1 MASNSRRWLIF
12 VPVALLALWST
23 VAKADVEQGL
33 NTSYYTIDEIP
44 PFQSDGVYPL
54 CGSEIENNINRSYD
68 GEPFENCTDDLFMVH
83 MTGFITIPEHDTIE
97 FWLASDDGGEIT
109 IGDNTWGSWTDQG
122 CSAWESGSLQ
132 LQAGVLPLELWMYEH
147 GGGTCIMLAWRID
160 NNDWEIVPEWAFTTT
175 STPQTTTSTT
185 TVPETTVPVTVTTST
200 TVPETST
207 SSTSTTTSTT
217 FTSTTTT
224 TTTVPNTTT
233 TSTTT
238 TTSSTTTTTTTSSTL
253 PAPVEIYVPEEP
265 EETTTSTTEPVE
277 EEPIPEE
284 TLPEETTTTVE
295 EMTTT
300 TEEVTTTSEAPEE
313 TSTTVEPDLEPNLE
327 PLAEEEVEALIA
339 EATTVEELQEAL
351 EELTP
356 EQVEQVVDQILEQE
370 EPPTPE
376 QAVALATSPEVLS
389 VVSPQQA
396 VEIFESLDVAEISE
410 EEKTAVTEAVQSAP
424 VEVRQAFEDTIDIF
438 SDDFGDYVP
447 LGSSVPVDTRRTLI
461 AVAAGATAIAV
472 SSRRP

>member
-1 MASNSRRWLIF
+1 MRSRWLIF
-12 VPVALLALWST
+12 VPVAILALWST
-23 VAKADVEQGL
+23 VAKADGLGDWTASQSCATSGSVEVVENSILITGP
-33 NTSYYTIDEIP
+33 NYGGCSGAAHWTK
-44 PFQSDGVYPL
+44 
-54 CGSEIENNINRSYD
+54 IE
-68 GEPFENCTDDLFMVH
+68 T
-83 MTGFITIPEHDTIE
+83 TIPEGVDTVS
-97 FWLASDDGGEIT
+97 FDWSYWSTDGWVYDPPQYGVNGVYT
-109 IGDNTWGSWTDQG
+109 LLTQQNT
-122 CSAWESGSLQ
+122 ASGSLTVPVVAGDIFTFRQ
-132 LQAGVLPLELWMYEH
+132 YSIDTCCGPGHLQISNLSLWE
-147 GGGTCIMLAWRID
+147 
-160 NNDWEIVPEWAFTTT
+160 FTTT
-175 STPQTTTSTT
+175 STTPTTTIVTT
-185 TVPETTVPVTVTTST
+185 TVPETTVPVTS
-200 TVPETST
+200 
-207 SSTSTTTSTT
+207 
-217 FTSTTTT
+217 TT
-224 TTTVPNTTT
+224 TTTVPETTT

-253 PAPVEIYVPEEP
+253 PAPVEIYVPVEP
-265 EETTTSTTEPVE
+265 EETTTSTTEPIE

-295 EMTTT
+295 EETTT
-300 TEEVTTTSEAPEE
+300 TEASEES
-313 TSTTVEPDLEPNLE
+313 STTVEPNLEPNLE
-327 PLAEEEVEALIA
+327 PLAEEEVLALLA
-339 EATTVEELQEAL
+339 EATTVEELQTAL

-389 VVSPQQA
+389 VVTPQQA

-447 LGSSVPVDTRRTLI
+447 LGSAVPVDTRRTLI

-472 SSRRP
+472 SSRKQ

>member
-1 MASNSRRWLIF
+1 M
-12 VPVALLALWST
+12 WST
-23 VAKADVEQGL
+23 VAKADVQQGL
-33 NTSYYTIDEIP
+33 NTSYYTIDEVP

-54 CGSEIENNINRSYD
+54 CGSELENNINRSYD

-83 MTGFITIPEHDTIE
+83 MTGFITIPEHNTIE

-109 IGDNTWGSWTDQG
+109 IGNNTWGSWTDQG

-132 LQAGVLPLELWMYEH
+132 LQAGVLPLELWMYEN
-147 GGGTCIMLAWRID
+147 GGGTCIMLAWKID

-185 TVPETTVPVTVTTST
+185 TVPETTVPVTVTTTT

-217 FTSTTTT
+217 STSTT
-224 TTTVPNTTT
+224 
-233 TSTTT
+233 
-238 TTSSTTTTTTTSSTL
+238 STTTTTTTSSTL

-265 EETTTSTTEPVE
+265 EITETGTTEPVE

-284 TLPEETTTTVE
+284 MIPEETDTTVE
-295 EMTTT
+295 EVTTT

-313 TSTTVEPDLEPNLE
+313 TSTTIELDLEPNLEPNLE
-327 PLAEEEVEALIA
+327 PLADEEVEALIA

-370 EPPTPE
+370 EPPTQE

-389 VVSPQQA
+389 VVTPQQA
-396 VEIFESLDVAEISE
+396 VKIFESLDVAEISE

-447 LGSSVPVDTRRTLI
+447 LGSAVPVDTRRTLI
-461 AVAAGATAIAV
+461 AVAAGTATVAA
-472 SSRRP
+472 SQRRR

>member
-1 MASNSRRWLIF
+1 LRSRWLIF

-33 NTSYYTIDEIP
+33 NTSYYTIDDIP

-54 CGSEIENNINRSYD
+54 CGFEVENNINRSYD
-68 GEPFENCTDDLFMVH
+68 GEPFEDCTEDLFMVH

-109 IGDNTWGSWTDQG
+109 IGDNTFGAWNDQG
-122 CSAWESGSLQ
+122 CSATMSGELQ
-132 LQAGVLPLELWMYEH
+132 LEAGAVPLNLFMYEN
-147 GGGTCIMLAWRID
+147 GGGTCIMLAWKID

-175 STPQTTTSTT
+175 STPQTTTTTT
-185 TVPETTVPVTVTTST
+185 TVPETTVPVTTTTST

-217 FTSTTTT
+217 STS
-224 TTTVPNTTT
+224 TTT

-265 EETTTSTTEPVE
+265 EITETGTTTTVE
-277 EEPIPEE
+277 EEPIEE
-284 TLPEETTTTVE
+284 VTLPEETTTTVE
-295 EMTTT
+295 EVTTT
-300 TEEVTTTSEAPEE
+300 SEEVTTTSEAPEE
-313 TSTTVEPDLEPNLE
+313 TTTTVEPNLEPDLE
-327 PLAEEEVEALIA
+327 PLAEEEVTALIA
-339 EATTVEELQEAL
+339 EATTTEELVSAL
-351 EELTP
+351 EELSP

-370 EPPTPE
+370 EPPTAE

-410 EEKTAVTEAVQSAP
+410 EEKTAVTETVQSAP
-424 VEVRQAFEDTIDIF
+424 LEVRQAFEETIDIF

-447 LGSSVPVDTRRTLI
+447 LGSAVPVDTRRTLI

-472 SSRRP
+472 SSRKP

>member
-1 MASNSRRWLIF
+1 
-12 VPVALLALWST
+12 VAILALWST
-23 VAKADVEQGL
+23 VAKADGLGDWTASQSCATSGSVEVVENSILITGP
-33 NTSYYTIDEIP
+33 NYGGCSGAAHWTK
-44 PFQSDGVYPL
+44 
-54 CGSEIENNINRSYD
+54 IE
-68 GEPFENCTDDLFMVH
+68 T
-83 MTGFITIPEHDTIE
+83 TIPEGVDTVS
-97 FWLASDDGGEIT
+97 FDWSYWSTDGWVYDPPQYGVNGVYT
-109 IGDNTWGSWTDQG
+109 LLTQQNT
-122 CSAWESGSLQ
+122 ASGSLTVPVVAGDIFTFRQ
-132 LQAGVLPLELWMYEH
+132 YSIDTCCGPGHLQISNLSLWE
-147 GGGTCIMLAWRID
+147 
-160 NNDWEIVPEWAFTTT
+160 FTTT
-175 STPQTTTSTT
+175 STTPTTTIVTT
-185 TVPETTVPVTVTTST
+185 TVPETTVPVTS
-200 TVPETST
+200 
-207 SSTSTTTSTT
+207 
-217 FTSTTTT
+217 TT
-224 TTTVPNTTT
+224 TTTVPETTT

-253 PAPVEIYVPEEP
+253 PAPVEIYVPVEP
-265 EETTTSTTEPVE
+265 EETTTSTTEPIE

-295 EMTTT
+295 EETTT
-300 TEEVTTTSEAPEE
+300 TEASEES
-313 TSTTVEPDLEPNLE
+313 STTVEPNLEPNLE
-327 PLAEEEVEALIA
+327 PLAEEEVLALLA
-339 EATTVEELQEAL
+339 EATTVEELQTAL

-389 VVSPQQA
+389 VVTPQQA

-447 LGSSVPVDTRRTLI
+447 LGSAVPVDTRRTLI

-472 SSRRP
+472 SSRKQ